1 MDNKKSFDVKLENK
15 EVRKWYIEHN
25 NNIPNLIDTKKPL
38 EQQAK
43 QAFDLRGQYKQQAR
57 NMMLDRES
65 AEYLEKNEK
74 SKTFNELLREKKER
88 YGMTE
93 NEAYIDIIRSS
104 QTTRKLINEKFNLGG
119 DLN

>member
-1 MDNKKSFDVKLENK
+1 VHPIVSEPHTLHSSKLKKWYVSGGGKSFAIHKPQQLKICCLVFSSPHTTSI
-15 EVRKWYIEHN
+15 VT
-25 NNIPNLIDTKKPL
+25 NL
-38 EQQAK
+38 
-43 QAFDLRGQYKQQAR
+43 RV
-57 NMMLDRES
+57 S
-65 AEYLEKNEK
+65 K